1 MNEALFHF
9 LRPHWLWAFLPLLA
23 LLWALWRSQK
33 LNNRWQSL
41 IDPAFH
47 DVLLG
52 QTSQSQ
58 RQYLGLIGL
67 ALLWTL
73 AVIAL
78 AGPTWSKVDTPAE
91 KTRQGMVIL
100 QDLSLSQRAEDLKP
114 NRLTRARYLLS
125 DQLSQRPWLHTG
137 LVGYAGSAHAIT
149 PISEANQT
157 LLSML
162 PVLDPVI
169 MPEYGADAL
178 AGFELANRLFEGAR
192 IDRKHLLWVTDDIE
206 ANEVDLLTDFVEAN
220 QIDLR
225 ILVVGTQAGGPIP
238 IPDFGLLKNERGQV
252 VEPGVPLARF
262 ETLARQT
269 RSPMMQLTQTPMDAA
284 PLFPSPLMA
293 SSESDS
299 EHTQRRDQWLD
310 QGLWLLWLLVP
321 GLLIGFRRGLLLT
334 WMPMWALLAG
344 LIMGGLSL
352 VPTPLQAESESKSET
367 ETASQSLNLLE
378 VLKSGDQQGYEKF
391 QQNDYAAAA
400 DRFEDPMWRG
410 VSLYRQ
416 GQYQDALKAFNQ
428 VRGPEADYNRGNA
441 LTQLGRFDEAIEAY
455 EQALKKAPDHEQ
467 AKHNRKIAEQL
478 KNAQPPESNDQPA
491 GQDPGDNQGAPD
503 QTPPEKA
510 DSGKQGQQSD
520 QAQGESENGQGS
532 APSQS
537 AQNDLDQRQKAPSK
551 KPTGDETEQET
562 QAEASEKTQ
571 SENLGQAAEETPG
584 SDSESEDPTRE
595 GMNPADDAAQTRE
608 MTEQNAQEREAEQA
622 RQTWL
627 NQIPDE
633 PARFLKRKFDY
644 QYQQRQQSDDE
655 RADGQNKK
663 IW

>member
-9 LRPHWLWAFLPLLA
+9 LRPQWLWAFVPLLVM
-23 LLWALWRSQK
+23 LWALWRSQK
-33 LNNRWQSL
+33 RSNRWQSL

-47 DVLLG
+47 RVLLG

-58 RQYLGLIGL
+58 RQYLGLVGL
-67 ALLWTL
+67 GLLWSL

-114 NRLTRARYLLS
+114 NRLTRARYLLT
-125 DQLSQRPWLHTG
+125 DQLTQRPWLHTG

-178 AGFELANRLFEGAR
+178 AGFELANRLFDGAR

-206 ANEVDLLTDFVEAN
+206 ADEVDLLADFVQAN

-225 ILVVGTQAGGPIP
+225 ILVVGTQTGGPIP
-238 IPDFGLLKNERGQV
+238 IPDYGLIKNDQGRA
-252 VEPGVPLARF
+252 VEPGVPLTRF
-262 ETLARQT
+262 ETLARRT
-269 RSPMMQLTQTPMDAA
+269 NSPMMQLTQTPIDAA

-293 SSESDS
+293 GSEPES

-310 QGLWLLWLLVP
+310 QGLWLLWILIP

-334 WMPMWALLAG
+334 LMPVWALLPA
-344 LIMGGLSL
+344 LLLSGLSFA
-352 VPTPLQAESESKSET
+352 PTSLQAETKTET
-367 ETASQSLNLLE
+367 QAETASQSLNLLE

-391 QQNDYAAAA
+391 QQKDYAAAA

-416 GQYQDALKAFNQ
+416 GHYQDALKAFNQ
-428 VRGPEADYNRGNA
+428 AQGPEADYNRGNV
-441 LTQLGRFDEAIEAY
+441 LTQMGRFDEAIEAY
-455 EQALKKAPDHEQ
+455 EQALKKAPDHEK
-467 AKHNRKIAEQL
+467 AKHNRKLVEKL
-478 KNAQPPESNDQPA
+478 KNAQPPESDDQPA

-503 QTPPEKA
+503 QTPPEQA
-510 DSGKQGQQSD
+510 DSGQQGQQSD
-520 QAQGESENGQGS
+520 QAQGESQNGQGS
-532 APSQS
+532 APNQS
-537 AQNDLDQRQKAPSK
+537 AQNDLDQRQQAPPK
-551 KPTGDETEQET
+551 KPSGEKGEEDTNADASEQT
-562 QAEASEKTQ
+562 QA
-571 SENLGQAAEETPG
+571 ENLGQAAEETPA
-584 SDSESEDPTRE
+584 SESESEDPTRE
-595 GMNPADDAAQTRE
+595 AMNPVDDAAQTSEMAEQSAQARE
-608 MTEQNAQEREAEQA
+608 SEQA

-644 QYQQRQQSDDE
+644 QYQQRQQSDTE
-655 RADGQNKK
+655 RADGQNEK